1 MISDFPNGMENDIIL
16 SSFSLSFSSQVRS
29 WVLLH
34 DRRVSLNSEAC
45 VCWASYSHMRIS
57 SRSSIIFTSRN
68 SFSIQMMMVLRVW
81 DHLHKNGK
89 KPATL
94 WLENGY
100 QNNICS
106 NENYL
111 SSSEKR
117 ASKKFRPLL
126 DLKPWPLRYL
136 CSALPTE
143 LTSQL

>member
-1 MISDFPNGMENDIIL
+1 MISDFPNGMKNDIISSSVLKLDREFYFTWSACL
-16 SSFSLSFSSQVRS
+16 SI
-29 WVLLH
+29 
-34 DRRVSLNSEAC
+34 SLNSEAY
-45 VCWASYSHMRIS
+45 VFWASYSHMRIS
-57 SRSSIIFTSRN
+57 SRISIIFTSRN
-68 SFSIQMMMVLRVW
+68 SFSIQIMMVLRVW

-89 KPATL
+89 KKPATL
-94 WLENGY
+94 WLDNGY
-100 QNNICS
+100 QNNLCS